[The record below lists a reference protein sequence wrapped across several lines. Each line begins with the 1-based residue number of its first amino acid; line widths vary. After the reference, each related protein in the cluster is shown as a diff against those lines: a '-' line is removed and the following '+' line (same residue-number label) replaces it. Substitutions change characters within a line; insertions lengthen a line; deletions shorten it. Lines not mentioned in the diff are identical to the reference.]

1 MYALTVWT
9 NTRSDG
15 KLVWCERGATLTLV
29 PMKKVWRR
37 GTDGGVME
45 AGASAEDYHIVC
57 AKLEPPFIGNEQ
69 TPPASP
75 AVGYSGEND
84 GPLNSLDTVDRALK
98 VALEKFEEY
107 GRSPMVSPEKRNWP
121 PSPELSELEPVTK
134 EEEDDGG
141 QERSLKP
148 QSWRTLSGFFPRATK
163 GSKHKVAAANQ
174 ENQAHN

>member
-1 MYALTVWT
+1 
-9 NTRSDG
+9 
-15 KLVWCERGATLTLV
+15 
-29 PMKKVWRR
+29 MKKVWRG
-37 GTDGGVME
+37 GTGGGVME
-45 AGASAEDYHIVC
+45 VGALAEDYHVVG

-98 VALEKFEEY
+98 AALEKLEEC

-121 PSPELSELEPVTK
+121 PSPELSALEPVTK

-141 QERSLKP
+141 QERSLEP
-148 QSWRTLSGFFPRATK
+148 PSSLAQELSAFFSRATK
-163 GSKHKVAAANQ
+163 GSKHKVATANQ